1 MGAVKLLS
9 PVCRNVP
16 VIPAGGLWK
25 TPCYLTWN
33 MGGKRVESPALSP
46 KIFGF
51 QLHRLTSGGRGF
63 HIAGKFSSCWYWWA
77 NRYSCSSCLTCKLC
91 VWPSLQ
97 RVHPFPFLPPLS
109 LWQQMLS
116 PKKPTKQ
123 KNPKTLKLWLLNS
136 IDKKQ
141 TNISSVIKPGILLYC
156 KYDKVIDD
164 KLSSKEERGAIAK
177 FIFFLR
183 E

>member
-51 QLHRLTSGGRGF
+51 QLNRLTSGGRGF

-123 KNPKTLKLWLLNS
+123 KKTQTLKLWLLNC

-141 TNISSVIKPGILLYC
+141 TNISSVIKPGIWLYC